1 MTVTEIAIKRPSLI
15 IVIFTALVLGGLFSY
30 KQLSYELMPP
40 FSIPTLIVS
49 TPYPGASPTDV
60 NQTVTKKIEDAITG
74 LSELKTIQSQSYEG
88 VSVVIAEFKADAN
101 MDKKQQEAQRIF
113 NNIMASFPKEV
124 KTPIVSKVSMSDA
137 PILRLSAVSK
147 MGDKEFY
154 DLIDNEVVPQLK
166 QIDGISNVWLVGGIQ
181 REIKVNVDKH
191 KLATYGLSLSQVT
204 QVVNSAN
211 LDFPTGKVKDNSD
224 QITVRL
230 AGKFNSVEQLRELV
244 IAARPGGNIRLEDV
258 AEVIDGVKEQ
268 TAICRF
274 NGLEGIGIYVTKQS
288 DANAVKICE
297 TVKQKIAK
305 VTEQHKAQGVT
316 FNVAEDSSELTL
328 EAVDAVTHDLMLAII
343 LVAIVILLFLHSLR
357 DSLIVLV
364 AIPTSLISTFV
375 AMYFF
380 GYTLNLMTLLAMSLV
395 IGILVDDS
403 IVVLENI
410 HRHFS
415 MGKNKRQAALDG
427 RNEIGFSALAIT
439 LVDVVVFL
447 PIALVNSVIGDILRQ
462 FSVTIVVST
471 LMSLFV
477 SFTLTPFLYSRFGK
491 KVHLVRTNW
500 LHRPMFWFDDF
511 VNATIRFYVG
521 KLRWVLNHKI
531 IASVVVFLLFVATGF
546 VMSLGILGQEM
557 VANGDGGRFSV
568 KLEYDKSITL
578 AQNNLRTR
586 QVENFIMS
594 QPNVES
600 ILVNVGG
607 SSDNSITEIAGINSE
622 NKSMLTVKL
631 VDRKKRTMSTEQ
643 MMLDVRKKLE
653 QRFDGVRIT
662 STVIGMM
669 QGDVEPIMLVVS
681 SEDHEAMMQTAT
693 KLKNIIDRLPGAYDA
708 DITVKDGNPELNIS
722 INREKMASL
731 GLSMG
736 EVGAALQN
744 AFTGN
749 TDAKYR
755 DGMNE
760 YDINIRL
767 DEFDRHNLADVSGFT
782 FINNKGQ
789 KITLSQFAT
798 IRQGMGP
805 SMVERKNRRM
815 SVTVKSNVL
824 GITSG
829 ILAQKIDEEI
839 AKAKFPKSVEVKW
852 SGDVE
857 QQGESFGSLGL
868 ALLAAIILVYLV
880 MVALY
885 NSFLQPFI
893 VFFSVPVALIGAF
906 LALNLTMG
914 SMSIFT
920 MLGLIMLLGLVS
932 KNGILL
938 VDFTNH
944 MKEQGMSTYD
954 ALLEA
959 GRERLRPILMT
970 TIAMVFG
977 MLPIAL
983 ATGAGAEWKKGLAV
997 VLIGGLTSS
1006 LILTL
1011 FVVPMA
1017 YLVVERIQSVFTRKK
1032 KDEEEPELA
1041 LED

>member
-15 IVIFTALVLGGLFSY
+15 IVIFTALILGGLFSY

-60 NQTVTKKIEDAITG
+60 NQTVSKKIEDAVTG
-74 LSELKTIQSQSYEG
+74 LSELSTISSQSYEG
-88 VSVVIAEFKADAN
+88 MSVVIVEFESGAD
-101 MDKKQQEAQRIF
+101 MGKKQQEAQRIL
-113 NNIMASFPKEV
+113 NNIMSSFPKEV
-124 KTPIVSKVSMSDA
+124 KTPVVSKVSQSDS
-137 PILRLSAVSK
+137 PILRLMAVSK
-147 MGDKEFY
+147 IGDRDFY
-154 DLIDNEVVPQLK
+154 DLIDKEVIPQLK
-166 QIDGISNVWLVGGIQ
+166 QIDGISNVWLTGGIE
-181 REIKVNVDKH
+181 REIKVNVDKN
-191 KLATYGLSLSQVT
+191 KLTSYGISLAQIT
-204 QVVNSAN
+204 QVVNSSN

-230 AGKFNSVEQLRELV
+230 GGKFSSVEQLSELV
-244 IAARPGGNIRLEDV
+244 VATHAGVNIRLKDV
-258 AEVIDGVKEQ
+258 AEVIDGVKDQ
-268 TAICRF
+268 AAICRF
-274 NGLEGIGIYVTKQS
+274 NGLEGIGITITKQS
-288 DANAVKICE
+288 DANAVKICQ
-297 TVKQKIAK
+297 TVKEKIAL
-305 VTEQHKAQGVT
+305 VAEQHKKEGVV
-316 FNVAEDSSELTL
+316 FNVAEDSSDLTL
-328 EAVDAVTHDLMLAII
+328 EAVDAVSHDLVLAII
-343 LVAIVILLFLHSLR
+343 LVALVILLFLHSLR

-375 AMYFF
+375 AMYFS
-380 GYTLNLMTLLAMSLV
+380 GYSLNLMTLLAMSLV

-415 MGKNKRQAALDG
+415 MGKSKRQAALDG

-439 LVDVVVFL
+439 MVDVVVFL
-447 PIALVNSVIGDILRQ
+447 PIALVDSLIGDILRQ

-491 KVHLVRTNW
+491 KVQLVRENW
-500 LHRPMFWFDDF
+500 LHRPLYWFDTF
-511 VNATIRFYVG
+511 INRTINFYVN
-521 KLRWVLNHKI
+521 KLRWVLNHKWI
-531 IASVVVFLLFVATGF
+531 SGGIVSLLFILTAYT
-546 VMSLGILGQEM
+546 MSLGILGQEM
-557 VANGDGGRFSV
+557 VANGDGGKFAI
-568 KLEYDKSITL
+568 KLEYDKGVTL
-578 AQNNLRTR
+578 AQNNIRTR
-586 QVENFIMS
+586 EIENFIMT
-594 QPNVES
+594 QPNVEN

-607 SSDNSITEIAGINSE
+607 ASDNFITELAQISSE
-622 NKSMLTVKL
+622 NKSVLTVKL
-631 VDRKKRTMSTEQ
+631 VDRKKRTASSEEV
-643 MMLDVRKKLE
+643 MLNVRKKLE
-653 QRFDGVRIT
+653 QKFAGVKVT
-662 STVIGMM
+662 SGVIGMM
-669 QGDVEPIMLVVS
+669 QGDVEPIILVLN
-681 SEDHEAMMQTAT
+681 SEDHDAMMHTAE
-693 KLKNIIDRLPGAYDA
+693 KLKTIIDRLPGAYDA
-708 DITVKDGNPELNIS
+708 TITVKEGNPELNIS
-722 INREKMASL
+722 IDREKMASL

-749 TDAKYR
+749 TNAKYR
-755 DGMNE
+755 DGLNE

-767 DEFDRHNLADVSGFT
+767 DEFDRHDMNDVSGFT
-782 FINNKGQ
+782 FVNTKGE

-798 IRQGMGP
+798 IKQGNGP
-805 SMVERKNRRM
+805 SMVERTNRRT

-829 ILAQKIDEEI
+829 ILAKQIDDEI
-839 AKAKFPKSVEVKW
+839 AKANFPKSVTIKW

-857 QQGESFGSLGL
+857 QQTKSFVSLGL

-893 VFFSVPVALIGAF
+893 VFFSVPVALIGAL

-944 MKEQGMSTYD
+944 MKEKGMSTYD

-970 TIAMVFG
+970 TISMVFG

-1006 LILTL
+1006 LILTV

-1017 YLVVERIQSVFTRKK
+1017 YLVVEKVQNRFTRKK
-1032 KDEEEPELA
+1032 NIEIEE
-1041 LED
+1041 